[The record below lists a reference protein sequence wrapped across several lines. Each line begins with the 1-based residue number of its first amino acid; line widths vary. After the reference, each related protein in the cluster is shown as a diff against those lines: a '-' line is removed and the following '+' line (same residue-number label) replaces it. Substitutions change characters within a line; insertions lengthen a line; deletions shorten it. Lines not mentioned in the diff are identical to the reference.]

1 MADITLSTTAYCKLL
16 LHAAKYPQRA
26 INGVLLAE
34 KARSKDSKGL
44 KVVDAIPLFH
54 LTLGLAPMMEV
65 ALMQI
70 DEYCKKKGLV
80 IAGYYQANEHF
91 KDSTPNGIAY
101 RIAERIHDYY
111 NEACLL
117 MIDNAKLSLD
127 GGHEALQVYTRHDTR
142 WKLQECRDPL
152 EDGATD
158 HIYSLMQEKAYRKL
172 VDFDNHLDNTSLDW
186 KNLEINRE
194 LSI

>member
-65 ALMQI
+65 ALMQVCQTGVTVKPEI
-70 DEYCKKKGLV
+70 VLKMQTNRNSSRNMLICKETIYIFGILLFRHASRIFFSNFTQTFTSTIGVHCTIRCVHQFTRLYISLARDKKIV
-80 IAGYYQANEHF
+80 IRVLSMKMY
-91 KDSTPNGIAY
+91 T
-101 RIAERIHDYY
+101 
-111 NEACLL
+111 
-117 MIDNAKLSLD
+117 KL
-127 GGHEALQVYTRHDTR
+127 TRF
-142 WKLQECRDPL
+142 CR
-152 EDGATD
+152 
-158 HIYSLMQEKAYRKL
+158 
-172 VDFDNHLDNTSLDW
+172 
-186 KNLEINRE
+186 
-194 LSI
+194 

>member
-65 ALMQI
+65 ALMQVC
-70 DEYCKKKGLV
+70 ETGVKPV
-80 IAGYYQANEHF
+80 IVP
-91 KDSTPNGIAY
+91 T
-101 RIAERIHDYY
+101 
-111 NEACLL
+111 
-117 MIDNAKLSLD
+117 
-127 GGHEALQVYTRHDTR
+127 
-142 WKLQECRDPL
+142 
-152 EDGATD
+152 
-158 HIYSLMQEKAYRKL
+158 MQ
-172 VDFDNHLDNTSLDW
+172 T
-186 KNLEINRE
+186 NRN
-194 LSI
+194 SGRS